1 MTPSIIPIVSGII
14 DALLG
19 SPEPEEREP
28 ENLSATAH
36 IVVRK
41 IGLMPRYMGLGL
53 TVLTV
58 AFDWT
63 AVLTGGK
70 RFRSLDR
77 PRRQAWVN
85 RWRRAPLGVLR
96 DLVQFYEMMGT
107 IVYFAQPHPSNPEGH

>member
-85 RWRRAPLGVLR
+85 RWRRAPL
-96 DLVQFYEMMGT
+96 MMRSSSST
-107 IVYFAQPHPSNPEGH
+107 SPTEPISSVNWMTCSP